1 MATVRD
7 NPAKDKQV
15 YSIKEL
21 NRFIKMLLEGNN
33 RLQDVWVRGEISNF
47 THHSSGHMY
56 FTLKDAD
63 SRLKSIMF
71 ASYNQRLPFIPKEG
85 TKVLACGNISVYE
98 RDGQY
103 QFYVTQMQPDGIGSL
118 YLAFEQLKKK
128 LEAEGLFDPQRKKA
142 LPKYPRSIGVITSP
156 TGAAVR
162 DIMITLQRRFP
173 NVPVLL
179 YPVLVQ
185 GKGAAPSI
193 VKAIKEMNARAE
205 ADVLI
210 VGRGGGSLEELW
222 AFNEEIVA
230 RAIAAS
236 RIPVISAVGHETDF
250 TIADFAADLRAATP
264 TAAAELAVP
273 HHLELKQQ
281 VGYLRQGLQAGLNKQ
296 LERSREKL
304 RRLQRSPY
312 LTDPRRQLLLH
323 PAQRL
328 DRLREQ
334 LAFKAG
340 ARVTRAQERLI
351 RTERRLASFNPR
363 EQVIYS
369 RRRLDTAERQ
379 LRQAMQ
385 AELKKKTQEL
395 VSAMRQLDA
404 LSPLKVM
411 QRGYGL
417 VYDEREQEL
426 VKSVRQVQIGDI
438 LKLRLSD
445 GRIDC
450 HVWSMEEKPDDNAGS
465 DA

>member
-1 MATVRD
+1 MK
-7 NPAKDKQV
+7 AKQQI

-21 NRFIKMLLEGNN
+21 NRYIKMLLEGSD

-71 ASYNQRLPFIPKEG
+71 ASYNQRIGFIPREG
-85 TKVLACGNISVYE
+85 SKVLACGNISVYE

-128 LEAEGLFDPQRKKA
+128 LEGEGLFAADRKK
-142 LPKYPRSIGVITSP
+142 PIPRFPRAIGVITSP

-162 DIMITLQRRFP
+162 DIIITLQRRYP
-173 NVPVLL
+173 SVPVLL

-185 GKGAAPSI
+185 GAQAAPSI
-193 VKAIKEMNARAE
+193 VKAIEEMNARGE
-205 ADVLI
+205 VDVLI

-222 AFNEEIVA
+222 AFNEEAVA
-230 RAIAAS
+230 RAIYRSA
-236 RIPVISAVGHETDF
+236 IPVISAVGHETDF
-250 TIADFAADLRAATP
+250 TIADFVADLRAATP

-281 VGYLRQGLQAGLNKQ
+281 LSFLQQQLYAGLSKQ
-296 LERSREKL
+296 LAAGKERLK
-304 RRLQRSPY
+304 RLQRSPY
-312 LTDPRRQLLLH
+312 LTNPRRQLLM
-323 PAQRL
+323 QQTERL
-328 DRLREQ
+328 DRMREQ
-334 LAFKAG
+334 LSYKM
-340 ARVTRAQERLI
+340 RSRLTKSQERLM
-351 RTERRLASFNPR
+351 RSERRIAGFNPK
-363 EQVIYS
+363 EQIVYS
-369 RRRLDTAERQ
+369 RKRLEAASRG
-379 LRQAMQ
+379 L
-385 AELKKKTQEL
+385 ELSAGTIVKRKKQEL
-395 VSAMRQLDA
+395 VSAIRQLDA
-404 LSPLKVM
+404 LSPLKIM

-417 VYDEREQEL
+417 VYDEKEKHL
-426 VKSVRQVQIGDI
+426 IKSLKQVQIGDI
-438 LKLRLSD
+438 VKLRMVD

-450 HVWSMEEKPDDNAGS
+450 HVWSMEEKRNDESGS